1 VSGVG
6 STEPPESGGG
16 GLPAPGAGITIHRAT
31 EADEPVLRELWE
43 EFEREVPLPPE
54 LVETWDEEWQDIVA
68 DIGGRGLVL
77 LADDEDGVAGG
88 IRATMRG
95 GSVWHVSL
103 AYVRPRA
110 RRRGVLRALLRETVR
125 VGRERGSQRVT
136 LSVLSANEIGVATW
150 RALGFEPLLYR
161 MATTLDALE
170 QRLDTAPGET
180 FGSIHVQTDDRDAVL
195 RAVDKYRPR
204 LAGPGGT
211 EVSEPRNGW
220 VSVYD
225 ELCQREPALL
235 QRLAKELSYATGA
248 VVVEFTVEREAA
260 VGYAIFD
267 HGSSVDDYLSVPEFR
282 GPLPPGDVVALAANP
297 RVVQRLTGAD
307 PAVVRA
313 VARNA
318 SSPSELP
325 PARELVSQ
333 IAAAMGIADADRG
346 YAG

>member
-1 VSGVG
+1 MPP
-6 STEPPESGGG
+6 PPE
-16 GLPAPGAGITIHRAT
+16 
-31 EADEPVLRELWE
+31 
-43 EFEREVPLPPE
+43 F
-54 LVETWDEEWQDIVA
+54 VETWEEEWQDIAA
-68 DIGGRGLVL
+68 DIAGRGLVL
-77 LADDEDGVAGG
+77 LAEDDDGVTGS
-88 IRATMRG
+88 IRATVRG
-95 GSVWHVSL
+95 ESIWHVSL

-110 RRRGVLRALLRETVR
+110 RRRGVLRALLREAIR
-125 VGRERGSQRVT
+125 VGRERGAQRVT
-136 LSVLSANEIGVATW
+136 LSVLTANEIGVATW
-150 RALGFEPLLYR
+150 RGLGFEPVLYR
-161 MATTLDALE
+161 MATPLDALE
-170 QRLDTAPGET
+170 QRLAAVAGES
-180 FGSIHVQTDDRDAVL
+180 FGSIHVQTDDRDSVV

-225 ELCQREPALL
+225 ELCEREPALL

-248 VVVEFTVEREAA
+248 VVVEFTVERDAA

-333 IAAAMGIADADRG
+333 IAAAMGIVDADRG
-346 YAG
+346 FSR